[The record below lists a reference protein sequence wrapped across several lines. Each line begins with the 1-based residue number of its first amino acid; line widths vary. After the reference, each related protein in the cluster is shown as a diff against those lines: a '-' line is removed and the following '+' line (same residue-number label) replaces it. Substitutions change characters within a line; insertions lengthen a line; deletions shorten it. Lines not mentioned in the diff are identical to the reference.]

1 MSWWILEGLVGQKL
15 KKQIAGT
22 SNPNLRTTYGPLFL
36 CYNSVSEVINSEG
49 SLSKRFVVLD
59 FKLRSCVN

>member
-1 MSWWILEGLVGQKL
+1 MGQKL
-15 KKQIAGT
+15 KKQIGGT
-22 SNPNLRTTYGPLFL
+22 SSPNLRTTCGPLFL

-49 SLSKRFVVLD
+49 SLSKRSVVLD